1 MNIRNKRIT
10 FASVLALQAA
20 AFCFATNSFACNRVT
35 IVKNITGASE
45 EEAKYIVHGSGNHT
59 VIAPEKMLNRLA
71 RAEKLHES
79 GVLDE
84 YVRERLAGKD
94 KQQTVLDMRVTHAL
108 DPDILDSLNV
118 VQALSHNA
126 PVVVHHGLHGDIDL
140 AFNRVFANPLDIIAD
155 ELTTR
160 AHLNTLL
167 NAGVAHGAID
177 IALVRGLQN
186 AVVAGHEDGYIE
198 AIAGGIAAPTAQQAA
213 DAHDLINDGADPV
226 ANPTAAQINGYRL
239 AVLAGHQAAYIKA
252 IAAGIAAPT
261 PDDALDA
268 HTLINGGNANPSV
281 LEIQA
286 ENLRRVGNNE
296 NIVFNRVY
304 TVGGAPLVNADEG
317 DTRNAIRA
325 LLGAGVL
332 PATIDA
338 AYMAAAEQ
346 AYLAIHAV
354 HGAVNDINQ
363 VIAWVTADNANG
375 EQVALRAHIA
385 AGGDRLAAYTAIA
398 ATGRVPRDAEVLA
411 WVAVANDGDRVA
423 NRAHIVAGGDR
434 LAAYN
439 AILANRAPTN
449 AEVLAWVAVANDG
462 DRVANRAHIAAGG
475 DRLAAYTAIRVNHA
489 PTNQQ
494 IIDYVALNAG
504 NAVDNR
510 GRALIVLDL
519 DHTDGGIQ
527 AAYDAIAANH
537 APTAQQINDY
547 VALNAGNAV
556 DNRGRALIV
565 LDLDHTDG
573 GIQAAYDHFVTVGD
587 GAIDPAKIGAVVGVV
602 DVAKKL
608 AAALAVKHGLDETN
622 NGILNSVKRLT
633 DIVNPVLLPQLTADY
648 VNVVRDNMAFNGGP
662 AQAVVADFVNQL
674 AQAGRFNLNDGQ
686 IKAAY
691 AHAIA
696 FNGGG
701 DLPGGLAD
709 WLLHN

>member
-475 DRLAAYTAIRVNHA
+475 DRLAAYNAILADRAPTDAEVLAWVAVANDGDRVANRAHIAAGGDRLAAYTAIRVNHA

-519 DHTDGGIQ
+519 DHTDGGI
-527 AAYDAIAANH
+527 
-537 APTAQQINDY
+537 
-547 VALNAGNAV
+547 
-556 DNRGRALIV
+556 
-565 LDLDHTDG
+565 
-573 GIQAAYDHFVTVGD
+573 
-587 GAIDPAKIGAVVGVV
+587 
-602 DVAKKL
+602 
-608 AAALAVKHGLDETN
+608 
-622 NGILNSVKRLT
+622 
-633 DIVNPVLLPQLTADY
+633 
-648 VNVVRDNMAFNGGP
+648 
-662 AQAVVADFVNQL
+662 
-674 AQAGRFNLNDGQ
+674 
-686 IKAAY
+686 
-691 AHAIA
+691 
-696 FNGGG
+696 
-701 DLPGGLAD
+701 
-709 WLLHN
+709 